1 MTNRYNNHK
10 TSKTGF
16 KTSSRETYCSP
27 SLSHCTR
34 ILRYSWHL
42 CFAHILHRAI
52 KWMFEV
58 YPSSRNHI
66 SLSIIPILE
75 MLKTY
80 LVHTKLHSGD
90 FFIFSFTFSIFS
102 LITTCNFYYLEIILF
117 YISAF
122 IRNTTFYIQ
131 IKESISWYSFAFF
144 NHLIW
149 YTYPVANFRGFIL
162 FWLFLLPVR

>member
-42 CFAHILHRAI
+42 CFAHILHRAHQLDA
-52 KWMFEV
+52 
-58 YPSSRNHI
+58 R
-66 SLSIIPILE
+66 SIPQFQKSHKPKYYSHTR

-102 LITTCNFYYLEIILF
+102 LITTCNFYYLKIILF

-122 IRNTTFYIQ
+122 IRNITFYIQ

-149 YTYPVANFRGFIL
+149 YTYPVSNFRGFIL